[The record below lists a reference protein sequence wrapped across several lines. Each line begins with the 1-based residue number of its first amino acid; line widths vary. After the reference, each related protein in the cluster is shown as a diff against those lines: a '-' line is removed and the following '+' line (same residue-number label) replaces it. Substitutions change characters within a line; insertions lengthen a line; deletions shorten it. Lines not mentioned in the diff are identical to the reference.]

1 MRPSSWKNVFPEI
14 LKHYCN
20 FIQFKQFRAWK
31 GKIKSILAFA
41 FDVVAVKQ
49 CLSPGNHLMTNFG
62 TKTKIFPPPGDLPSE
77 YVFNCP

>member
-1 MRPSSWKNVFPEI
+1 MEKCVSR
-14 LKHYCN
+14 N
-20 FIQFKQFRAWK
+20 FETLLQLYPVQAVQSLESKV
-31 GKIKSILAFA
+31 KSILAFA